1 MKIINIFIAIN
12 ENCNLKFII
21 LFFDD
26 LDDYYNNNDDVDY
39 NEVDVVHDVGLMMIM
54 MRTIMH

>member
-1 MKIINIFIAIN
+1 MKIKNIFIAIN

-21 LFFDD
+21 SFFDD

>member
-1 MKIINIFIAIN
+1 VKIKNIFIAIN

-21 LFFDD
+21 SFFDD